1 MKVLKDLFYSQD
13 HEWVKVKGDKAYIGI
28 TDFAQHALGS
38 IVYVELPEVDAELSA
53 GDTFGTVES
62 VKAAS
67 DMIIPVDG
75 TVVELN
81 EAIVDDPALVNEDAF
96 ENWMIVV
103 QLSDKAQ
110 LENLLSAEAYEEFC
124 SKEA

>member
-38 IVYVELPEVDAELSA
+38 IVYVELPEVDAEFSA

-75 TVVELN
+75 IVVELN

-103 QLSDKAQ
+103 QLSDKTQ
-110 LENLLSAEAYEEFC
+110 LEELLSAEAYEEFC

>member
-38 IVYVELPEVDAELSA
+38 IVYVELPEVDAEFSA

>member
-1 MKVLKDLFYSQD
+1 MKNLKDLFYSKD
-13 HEWVKVKGDKAYIGI
+13 HEWVKVKGDRAYIGI

-38 IVYVELPEVDAELSA
+38 IVYVELPEVDTEFSA
-53 GDTFGTVES
+53 GDVFGTVES

-67 DMIIPVDG
+67 DMFIPVDG
-75 TVVELN
+75 TVVEVN

-103 QLSDKAQ
+103 ELSDKSQ
-110 LENLLSAEAYEEFC
+110 LEELLSAEAYEEFC
-124 SKEA
+124 SKEV